1 MAIKDENNTFWIKE
15 QIAVFN
21 ALVDP
26 ALIYDQNLNVVEVNL
41 SFLERYNCNPV
52 GLNVKEVI
60 STFACKWLDDSR
72 YVLKDQP
79 TAKALRGEKTSGAI
93 FSIKYNGEEQLVE
106 TSSSPIWVNNTV
118 VGALTVW
125 HSIDD
130 LEKIRQNF
138 IKSEA
143 LHRKIY
149 DHSPIGIIIHK
160 NDSLEYANSAAL
172 KIVGVRHILDI
183 EGKTLFDF
191 IPGAE
196 KGFNKHLHSLQ
207 PGEKAEF
214 SELKMI
220 KANGE
225 EVFAEVNVINT
236 SESGNEIFQ
245 FFIKDIT
252 SRKKTDMFQ
261 NVLSS
266 LEQVLHNT
274 TSIYDVTQKKMEIA
288 AKALECDSA
297 AVSFFKETE
306 WEVQHIYKF
315 DKEVK
320 GMHIALEDE
329 PHANLALKE
338 KKILFIEDTFT
349 DPRVNNQRLKDWGIR
364 SVIVVPL
371 FTPHKKIGAI
381 FFNYKREKVF
391 SDMEVHFLLR
401 LSNSLS
407 LALENTELLE
417 NLQNELKIKEDNER
431 KLIRLNNILRA
442 ISRSSQALVHA
453 VSEKDYVSRICKII
467 TEDCNQALAWVGF
480 VDDKGVAPKVW
491 SGSAKKYMANLK
503 YSVVKGE
510 QEDNPVT
517 LAIKFKKPYVCNNLA
532 DGPNRSIWRKKAV
545 EAGLHSIISLPLIHQ
560 NEVYGILNIYSIESN
575 FYTTDETL
583 LLTELA
589 QYLSQG
595 IIFLRL
601 EASKRQ
607 TEESLRESEERFRML
622 TEKSNALICELD
634 PEGRVLYANAKFL
647 DIFGWNKSFT
657 GSLLDCCADDDQK
670 LFHNFI
676 FQNEMKSK
684 TEWILKDKNLNW
696 RWFRCHPGI
705 FKTSRGVQHFSLVMF
720 DITEIKNQ
728 EILLKKKS
736 KELKDLN
743 ATKDKFFAIIAHD
756 LKNPFASLIGAS
768 EFISQGMA
776 KDSETIIRLGKM
788 INSSAQKGFELLQNL
803 LDWSRSQTGTIS
815 FEPKLYKLSRIVSEC
830 WDNVRPSA
838 CAKSQNVQ
846 INVPDNIL
854 VYGDNNMLTTVL
866 RNLMQ
871 NAVKF
876 THTDGEIKVV
886 ARNGKKAVTVSVEDS
901 GVGLSAENIRKL
913 FRIDIKFSQPGT
925 NKETGTG
932 LGLLLC
938 KEFVEKHGG
947 RIWITSKVGKGSKFS
962 FTIPHATVS

>member
-1 MAIKDENNTFWIKE
+1 MAQITENKTFSIKE

-26 ALIYDQNLNVVEVNL
+26 ALIYDHNLNVVEVNNA
-41 SFLERYNCNPV
+41 FLERYNCNPA
-52 GLNVKEVI
+52 GLNVKDVI
-60 STFACKWLDDSR
+60 SMFACKWLDDSR
-72 YVLKDQP
+72 YVMKDQP
-79 TAKALRGEKTSGAI
+79 TARALKGEKTFGSI
-93 FSIKYNGEEQLVE
+93 FSIKYNGEEYLVE
-106 TSSSPIWVNNTV
+106 TSSSPIWVNDTV
-118 VGALTVW
+118 AGALTVW

-130 LEKIRQNF
+130 LEKVRQNF

-149 DHSPIGIIIHK
+149 DYSPIGIIIHK
-160 NDSLEYANSAAL
+160 NGLLEYANSSAL
-172 KIVGVRHILDI
+172 KIIGVRHILDI
-183 EGKTLFDF
+183 ETKNFFDF
-191 IPGAE
+191 ITGFE
-196 KGFNKHLHSLQ
+196 KGFRHLKSLK
-207 PGEKAEF
+207 PGEKTEF
-214 SELKMI
+214 QELKVV

-225 EVFAEVNVINT
+225 EAFVEVNVINT
-236 SESGNEIFQ
+236 SEQDNEIFQ

-252 SRKKTDMFQ
+252 SRKRTDMFQ

-274 TSIYDVTQKKMEIA
+274 TSIYEVTQKKMEIA

-306 WEVQHIYKF
+306 WEVQHVYKF
-315 DKEVK
+315 GKEVK
-320 GMHIALEDE
+320 GLRIALEDE
-329 PHANLALKE
+329 PHANLSLKE
-338 KKILFIEDTFT
+338 KKIQFIEDTFT
-349 DPRVNNQRLKDWGIR
+349 DPRVNNERLKGWGIR

-381 FFNYKREKVF
+381 FFNYKRKKVF
-391 SDMEVHFLLR
+391 SDEEVHFLLR

-431 KLIRLNNILRA
+431 KLIRLNNILLA

-453 VSEKDYVSRICKII
+453 VSEKDYVSKICKII

-480 VDDKGVAPKVW
+480 VDNEGVAPKVW
-491 SGSAKKYMANLK
+491 SGSAKKYMTSLNFPMGK
-503 YSVVKGE
+503 NMES
-510 QEDNPVT
+510 NPVT
-517 LAIKFKKPYVCNNLA
+517 LAVKYKKPYVCNNLA
-532 DGPNRSIWRKKAV
+532 DEGDSSAWRKKAV
-545 EAGLHSIISLPLIHQ
+545 RAGLHSVISLPLIHQ
-560 NEVYGILNIYSIESN
+560 NEVYGILNIYSTEIN

-589 QYLSQG
+589 KYLSQG
-595 IIFLRL
+595 IVFLQL
-601 EASKRQ
+601 ESSKRQ
-607 TEESLRESEERFRML
+607 TEESLKESEERFRML

-634 PEGRVLYANAKFL
+634 PEGNVLYANAKFL

-657 GSLLDCCADDDQK
+657 GSLMDSCVADDRK

-676 FQNEMKSK
+676 FRNETKSK
-684 TEWILKDKNLNW
+684 TEWTLKDKNSNW

-720 DITEIKNQ
+720 DITEIKTQ

-736 KELKDLN
+736 KELKELN

-776 KDSETIIRLGKM
+776 KDSETILRLGKM
-788 INSSAQKGFELLQNL
+788 INSSAQRGFELLQNL

-815 FEPKLYKLSRIVSEC
+815 YEPRLYKLSRIVSEC
-830 WDNVRPSA
+830 WDNVKPSA
-838 CAKSQNVQ
+838 CAKTQTVQ
-846 INVPDNIL
+846 ISIPDDIL
-854 VYGDNNMLTTVL
+854 VYGDNNMLTTVI

-876 THTDGEIKVV
+876 THADGLIKVI
-886 ARNGKKAVTVSVEDS
+886 AKSGKKEITVTIEDN
-901 GVGLSAENIRKL
+901 GIGLSAENVRKL
-913 FRIDIKFSQPGT
+913 FRIDTKFSRPGT

-947 RIWITSKVGKGSKFS
+947 RIWIASKEGKGSKFS
-962 FTIPHATVS
+962 FTIPHPIDS

>member
-1 MAIKDENNTFWIKE
+1 MASNTESKTFWIKE
-15 QIAVFN
+15 QIGIFN
-21 ALVDP
+21 ALADP
-26 ALIYDQNLNVVEVNL
+26 ALIYDQNLNVVEVNP

-60 STFACKWLDDSR
+60 SAFACKWLDDSR

-79 TAKALRGEKTSGAI
+79 TAKALKGEKTSGAI
-93 FSIKYNGEEQLVE
+93 FSIKYNGEEHLVE
-106 TSSSPIWVNNTV
+106 TSSSPIWVNNV
-118 VGALTVW
+118 IVGALTIW
-125 HSIDD
+125 HAIDD
-130 LEKIRQNF
+130 FEKIRRNF

-191 IPGAE
+191 ISGAE
-196 KGFNKHLHSLQ
+196 NGFYKRLHSLQ
-207 PGEKAEF
+207 PGEKTEF

-220 KANGE
+220 KANSE

-236 SESGNEIFQ
+236 SELGNEIFH

-261 NVLSS
+261 NALGS
-266 LEQVLHNT
+266 LEQVLHNK

-288 AKALECDSA
+288 AKTLECDSA

-320 GMHIALEDE
+320 GMHITLEDE
-329 PHANLALKE
+329 PHANLALRE
-338 KKILFIEDTFT
+338 KKIQFIEDTFT
-349 DPRVNNQRLKDWGIR
+349 DPRVNNERLKDWGIR

-381 FFNYKREKVF
+381 FFNYKRKKIF
-391 SDMEVHFLLR
+391 SEMEVHFLLR

-417 NLQNELKIKEDNER
+417 NLQSELKFKEDNER

-442 ISRSSQALVHA
+442 ISRSSQALVQA

-467 TEDCNQALAWVGF
+467 TDDCNQALAWVGF
-480 VDDKGVAPKVW
+480 VEYEGVAPKVW
-491 SGSAKKYMANLK
+491 SGSAKKYMTNLK
-503 YSVVKGE
+503 FSVVKSEPGN
-510 QEDNPVT
+510 NPVT
-517 LAIKFKKPYVCNNLA
+517 LAVKYKKPYVCNNLP
-532 DGPNRSIWRKKAV
+532 DEPSSSIWRKKAV
-545 EAGLHSIISLPLIHQ
+545 EAGLHSVISLPLIHQ
-560 NEVYGILNIYSIESN
+560 NEVYGILNIYSTEIN

-634 PEGRVLYANAKFL
+634 PEGHVLYANAKFL

-657 GSLLDCCADDDQK
+657 GSLLDCCVDDDRK

-676 FQNEMKSK
+676 FQNEMKSR
-684 TEWILKDKNLNW
+684 TEWTLKDKNLNW

-720 DITEIKNQ
+720 DITEIKTQ

-815 FEPKLYKLSRIVSEC
+815 YEPKLYKFSRIVSEC

-901 GVGLSAENIRKL
+901 GVGLSADNIRKL

>member
-1 MAIKDENNTFWIKE
+1 MATKANNKTFWIEE
-15 QIAVFN
+15 QMDVFN

-41 SFLERYNCNPV
+41 SFIERYNCNPV

-125 HSIDD
+125 HSLDD

-149 DHSPIGIIIHK
+149 DHSPIGVIIHK
-160 NDSLEYANSAAL
+160 NGSLEYANSAAL

-191 IPGAE
+191 IPGSE
-196 KGFNKHLHSLQ
+196 KGFNKYLHALQ
-207 PGEKAEF
+207 PGEKTEF
-214 SELKMI
+214 SELKII
-220 KANGE
+220 KANSE
-225 EVFAEVNVINT
+225 EVFVEVNVINT
-236 SESGNEIFQ
+236 SEPGNEIFQ

-297 AVSFFKETE
+297 AVSFFKKTE
-306 WEVQHIYKF
+306 WEVQHVYKF
-315 DKEVK
+315 GKEVK
-320 GMHIALEDE
+320 GLRIALEDE

-338 KKILFIEDTFT
+338 KKIQFIEDTFT
-349 DPRVNNQRLKDWGIR
+349 DPRVNSERLKGWGIR

-381 FFNYKREKVF
+381 FFNYKRKKVF

-417 NLQNELKIKEDNER
+417 NLQSELKIKEDNER

-453 VSEKDYVSRICKII
+453 VSEKDYVTRICKII
-467 TEDCNQALAWVGF
+467 TDDCNQALAWVGF
-480 VDDKGVAPKVW
+480 VDDEGVAPKVW
-491 SGSAKKYMANLK
+491 SGSAKKYMTNLK
-503 YSVVKGE
+503 FSVVKSE
-510 QEDNPVT
+510 QENNPVA
-517 LAIKFKKPYVCNNLA
+517 LAVKYKKPYVCNNLA
-532 DGPNRSIWRKKAV
+532 DEPNSSTWRKKAV
-545 EAGLHSIISLPLIHQ
+545 EAGLHSVISLPLIHQ
-560 NEVYGILNIYSIESN
+560 TEVYGILNIYSTEIN

-595 IIFLRL
+595 IVFLRL

-634 PEGRVLYANAKFL
+634 PEGHVLYANAKFL

-657 GSLLDCCADDDQK
+657 GSLLDCCVDGDRK

-676 FQNEMKSK
+676 FQNEVKSK
-684 TEWILKDKNLNW
+684 TEWVLKDKTLNW

-776 KDSETIIRLGKM
+776 KDSETILRLGKM

-830 WDNVRPSA
+830 WENVRPSA